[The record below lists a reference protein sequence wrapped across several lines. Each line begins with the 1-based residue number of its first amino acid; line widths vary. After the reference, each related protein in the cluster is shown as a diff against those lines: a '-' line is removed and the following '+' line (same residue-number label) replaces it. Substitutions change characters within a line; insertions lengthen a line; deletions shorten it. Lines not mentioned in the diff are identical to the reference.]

1 MGEIRINL
9 TNAITIGLIA
19 YVTLWAVNKGLDK
32 AGLSQFKA

>member
-19 YVTLWAVNKGLDK
+19 YVALWAANKGLDA
-32 AGLSQFKA
+32 AGLSRFKA